1 MSIYSI
7 FAGLISGADVGL
19 SGTQVAD
26 STTAWNSLLNTVYS
40 IAGIVAVLVIIVA
53 GIYYATSNGDAGNI
67 QRAKNAILY
76 SVIGIIVI
84 IMAFTIT
91 QFVIGRAAG

>member
-1 MSIYSI
+1 MSIYSS
-7 FAGLISGADVGL
+7 FAGLISGAEVGL
-19 SGTQVAD
+19 EGKQVAD
-26 STTAWNSLLNTVYS
+26 STVAWNSLLNTVYS

-53 GIYYATSNGDAGNI
+53 GIYYATSNGDASNV